1 MAFLCYVAINTVQ
14 NSLPHRTQYLG
25 DPTLVFPDH
34 GDVHLAPESGIISY
48 YLWGERRNFL
58 YLEWK
63 SSNFWDYPDKQLT
76 FKLWIKWQGVLIW
89 K

>member
-48 YLWGERRNFL
+48 YLPLRRETQFSVPRV
-58 YLEWK
+58 EI
-63 SSNFWDYPDKQLT
+63 FQL
-76 FKLWIKWQGVLIW
+76 LGLPR
-89 K
+89 